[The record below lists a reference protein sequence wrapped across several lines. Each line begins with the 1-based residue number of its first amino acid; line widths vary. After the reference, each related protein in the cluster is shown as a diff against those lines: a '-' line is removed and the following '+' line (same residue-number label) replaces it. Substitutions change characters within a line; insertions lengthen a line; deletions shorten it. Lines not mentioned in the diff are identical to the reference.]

1 MPPRPQQ
8 PADTTGLVIWH
19 DSGSG
24 GLSVRYHDRAGLSAY
39 DGEALG
45 VAGVLHDGGFARW
58 YAPVP
63 TVRVTA
69 DAVEAT
75 VQPLRDVTA
84 DDPSAILPIDFPLGP
99 ISVQA
104 DEIEHHLA
112 LVHRQ
117 ARLSARDLGR
127 MGRALRALER
137 RPVATGSVP

>member
-1 MPPRPQQ
+1 MPLRPQQ
-8 PADTTGLVIWH
+8 PADTAGLVIWH

-39 DGEALG
+39 DGEARG

-63 TVRVTA
+63 NIRATA

-75 VQPLRDVTA
+75 VQALRDVTA
-84 DDPSAILPIDFPLGP
+84 DDPSAMSPIDSPLGP

-104 DEIEHHLA
+104 NEIEPHLA
-112 LVHRQ
+112 LVLRQ

-127 MGRALRALER
+127 MVRALRALER
-137 RPVATGSVP
+137 RPVATGSVS